1 VARYDQI
8 AEVLR
13 QRVGCG
19 ELAIGAEVPSADQLA
34 REFGVGRDT
43 ALKAIRLLRNEGVL
57 VLGRDCVVRVERR
70 VGQPAEAPGTV
81 VDVPAVSVVKAR
93 MPTPKERE
101 ELGLGDGVPVLV
113 VCLGDVE
120 EVHPAA
126 GTGIRWRPAGG

>member
-1 VARYDQI
+1 MARYDQI
-8 AEVLR
+8 AEILR

-19 ELAIGAEVPSADQLA
+19 QLAVGAEVPSADQLA

-43 ALKAIRLLRNEGVL
+43 ALKAVKLLRNEGL
-57 VLGRDCVVRVERR
+57 LTLGRDCVVRVERR
-70 VGQPAEAPGTV
+70 HTSVVEQPGTV

-101 ELGLGDGVPVLV
+101 ELQLAEGVPVLV

-120 EVHPAA
+120 EVHP
-126 GTGIRWRPAGG
+126 GGETGIRMSGV